1 MVTCPEEMLVL
12 PAAER
17 PQMQAPPSP
26 KAGQLFRDKS
36 MSRTQMS
43 DISNAH
49 VGPFSNIEQRKV
61 LEIVYVI
68 ESGDK
73 ALCPATGCMPV

>member
-17 PQMQAPPSP
+17 PQMHAPPGP
-26 KAGQLFRDKS
+26 KVSQLFRDKPI
-36 MSRTQMS
+36 SRTQMS

-49 VGPFSNIEQRKV
+49 VGPFSNIGHRRV
-61 LEIVYVI
+61 LEFAYVI
-68 ESGDK
+68 ESRDK
-73 ALCPATGCMPV
+73 ALCPAIGCLSV